1 MNVSMAM
8 KPFSCENKK
17 IEILIVKT
25 TTVMRINLKIVL
37 LFPLS
42 YPVVGR
48 LRRLEYLD
56 LAGKES
62 CVRDVQSN
70 NV

>member
-17 IEILIVKT
+17 IEILNDAKT

-48 LRRLEYLD
+48 LR
-56 LAGKES
+56 
-62 CVRDVQSN
+62 VSN
-70 NV
+70 I